1 MLSNARAEDDGPS
14 FEAPTDRQAS
24 DLQVPRQVAQ
34 SENYCSQTQEGPHS
48 QECLTARS
56 DSNDT
61 GLGDISYFKGFKH
74 SAKFERHFRR
84 LEALERWRELAV
96 RPSPEDCHP
105 DEQSLLYKDIDDCVE
120 LGRRCDH
127 VRTLMN
133 DNLPRIQEAL
143 DEELVAKTS
152 AIPDAGLGLFYE
164 PARQD
169 KPIPAGTILCYYTGH
184 MHNFQSARKL
194 QFRNYLMNT
203 QGDVL
208 VDPRLLP
215 HIKARYINDP
225 LNEDMI
231 NCRFVPEEFRAAV
244 VATRE
249 IRPGQELF
257 ASYGNAYWSQHESL
271 GRILKV

>member
-1 MLSNARAEDDGPS
+1 MLSDAQTQDDGPS
-14 FEAPTDRQAS
+14 FEASTDRQIS
-24 DLQVPRQVAQ
+24 DLQVQRPVAL
-34 SENYCSQTQEGPHS
+34 SENERSQTQEGTHI
-48 QECLTARS
+48 QECLTDRS
-56 DSNDT
+56 DSKDR
-61 GLGDISYFKGFKH
+61 GLGDQSYFKGFK
-74 SAKFERHFRR
+74 SSTKFERLFRR
-84 LEALERWRELAV
+84 LEALERWKELAV
-96 RPSPEDCHP
+96 RPSPEDCDP
-105 DEQSLLYKDIDDCVE
+105 DEQSLLEEEFDDCVE
-120 LGRRCDH
+120 LGRRCDN

-133 DNLPRIQEAL
+133 DNLPPIQEAL

-164 PARQD
+164 PGLQS

-184 MHNFQSARKL
+184 IHNFQSARKL
-194 QFRNYLMNT
+194 QFRNYLMSI

-225 LNEDMI
+225 LNEDSI

-244 VATRE
+244 VATKE
-249 IRPGQELF
+249 IRPGGELF
-257 ASYGNAYWSQHESL
+257 ASYGDAYWSQHEAF

>member
-1 MLSNARAEDDGPS
+1 MLSSARTQDNGPS
-14 FEAPTDRQAS
+14 FEALTDRQAS
-24 DLQVPRQVAQ
+24 DLRVQKLVETP
-34 SENYCSQTQEGPHS
+34 SENDRSQTQGPHS
-48 QECLTARS
+48 QECLTTRS
-56 DSNDT
+56 GSNNK
-61 GLGDISYFKGFKH
+61 GLGDICYFKGFKS
-74 SAKFERHFRR
+74 SAKFERLFRR

-96 RPSPEDCHP
+96 RPSPEDCDP
-105 DEQSLLYKDIDDCVE
+105 DEQSLLEEEFDDCAE
-120 LGRRCDH
+120 LGLRCDH

-133 DNLPRIQEAL
+133 DNLPPIQEAL
-143 DEELVAKTS
+143 DEKLLARTS

-169 KPIPAGTILCYYTGH
+169 KPIPAGIILCYYTGH
-184 MHNFQSARKL
+184 IHNFQSARKL
-194 QFRNYLMNT
+194 QFRNYLMNI
-203 QGDVL
+203 QGSVL

-249 IRPGQELF
+249 IRPGEELF
-257 ASYGNAYWSQHESL
+257 ASYGTAYWSQHEAF
-271 GRILKV
+271 GRILKL

>member
-1 MLSNARAEDDGPS
+1 MISSAQTLDDGPS
-14 FEAPTDRQAS
+14 FEASTDRQAS
-24 DLQVPRQVAQ
+24 DLRVRSPAAP
-34 SENYCSQTQEGPHS
+34 SENDRSQTQEGPHS
-48 QECLTARS
+48 QECLADRS
-56 DSNDT
+56 DSNSK
-61 GLGDISYFKGFKH
+61 GLGNSSYFKGFKS
-74 SAKFERHFRR
+74 SANFERLFRR

-96 RPSPEDCHP
+96 RPSPEDCDP
-105 DEQSLLYKDIDDCVE
+105 EEQILLEEEFDDCVE

-133 DNLPRIQEAL
+133 DNLPPIQEAL
-143 DEELVAKTS
+143 DEILVAKTS

-164 PARQD
+164 PGQED
-169 KPIPAGTILCYYTGH
+169 KSIPAGTILCYYTGQI
-184 MHNFQSARKL
+184 HNFQSARKL
-194 QFRNYLMNT
+194 QFRNYLMNI

-225 LNEDMI
+225 LNEDTI

-249 IRPGQELF
+249 IRPGEELF
-257 ASYGNAYWSQHESL
+257 ASYGDAYWSQHEAF